1 MPPRKRPA
9 QPSRTGHQT
18 RSKRV
23 RSSELTAT
31 VPPLPEQTNNN
42 HGLVSLDVNAL
53 SATISTAIS
62 EAVKTAL
69 SKDSL
74 TEILRQN
81 TFEDSTS
88 IETTL
93 AGQSQADLSS
103 DSVTSAVSSHVS
115 SLTGAGTRNDSLLL
129 GPDNVQPKQIFT
141 SVSVNLSSRVG
152 SKIKAKI
159 WANEYVEFGALL
171 ASTPQIDKY
180 GLSMTPSSGLSK
192 QPRLT
197 LEPYHATKKV
207 SNIQQWVSA
216 FNIFVSVYTERYQS
230 ETPQLMKYCEVVR
243 DIALSNGDWLWY
255 DEQFRYLRQSAPD
268 KYPWDQIHWE
278 LWLRASAN
286 FRRSQSIPNK
296 PQTSTRQRF
305 RSNFFPR
312 GTCWTFHAGK
322 HCQGCQFE
330 HVCYKCGAKHPAIQC
345 SVQTPYQRYS
355 GVKPKGNSTQVSG
368 PSQPASNPRKGGQA

>member
-1 MPPRKRPA
+1 MPPKKRPGP
-9 QPSRTGHQT
+9 PSRIARQT

-23 RSSELTAT
+23 RTSELTAT
-31 VPPLPEQTNNN
+31 DPPVPEPTLNNP
-42 HGLVSLDVNAL
+42 GLVSLDVNAL

-81 TFEDSTS
+81 TVDDSSS
-88 IETTL
+88 IEATL
-93 AGQSQADLSS
+93 TGHSQADLPSEN
-103 DSVTSAVSSHVS
+103 VTAAVSSHVS
-115 SLTGAGTRNDSLLL
+115 SLIGAGTSNDSLLI

-141 SVSVNLSSRVG
+141 SVSVHLSSRVG
-152 SKIKAKI
+152 SKTKAKI

-171 ASTPQIDKY
+171 TSTPQVDKY
-180 GLSMTPSSGLSK
+180 ALSMTPSTAPSK

-197 LEPYHATKKV
+197 LEPYQATKKV
-207 SNIQQWVSA
+207 YNIQQWVTA
-216 FNIFVSVYTERYQS
+216 FTIFVSVYTERYQS

-243 DIALSNGDWLWY
+243 DIASSNGDWLWY

-286 FRRSQSIPNK
+286 FRRSQSITNK

-312 GTCWTFHAGK
+312 GTCWAFHAGK

-330 HVCYKCGAKHPAIQC
+330 HVRYKCGAKHPAIQC
-345 SVQTPYQRYS
+345 SVQTSQQRSS
-355 GVKPKGNSTQVSG
+355 GAKPKGNYTQVSG
-368 PSQPASNPRKGGQA
+368 PSQSASNPRQGGTA

>member
-9 QPSRTGHQT
+9 QPSRTGRQT

-23 RSSELTAT
+23 RTSELTAT

-42 HGLVSLDVNAL
+42 PGLVSLDVNAL
-53 SATISTAIS
+53 SATISSAIS

-93 AGQSQADLSS
+93 ADQSQADLSS
-103 DSVTSAVSSHVS
+103 DSVTSAVSGHVS

-129 GPDNVQPKQIFT
+129 GPDNVQPKHIFT

-180 GLSMTPSSGLSK
+180 ALSMTPSSGLSK

-230 ETPQLMKYCEVVR
+230 ETPQLMKYYEVVR

-268 KYPWDQIHWE
+268 KFPWDQIHWE
-278 LWLRASAN
+278 LWLRVSAN

-312 GTCWTFHAGK
+312 GMCWTFHAGK

-345 SVQTPYQRYS
+345 SVQTPQQRYS
-355 GVKPKGNSTQVSG
+355 GFKPKGNSTQVSG
-368 PSQPASNPRKGGQA
+368 PSQPASNPRKNGQS

>member
-1 MPPRKRPA
+1 MPLKKRPG
-9 QPSRTGHQT
+9 QPSRTGRQT
-18 RSKRV
+18 RPKRV
-23 RSSELTAT
+23 RTSELTAT
-31 VPPLPEQTNNN
+31 DPPVPEPPINNP
-42 HGLVSLDVNAL
+42 GLVSLDVNAL

-62 EAVKTAL
+62 QAVKTAL
-69 SKDSL
+69 SKDNL
-74 TEILRQN
+74 NEILRQN
-81 TFEDSTS
+81 TLEDSTS
-88 IETTL
+88 IEVT
-93 AGQSQADLSS
+93 GHSQADLTS
-103 DSVTSAVSSHVS
+103 DSVTTAVSSHVS
-115 SLTGAGTRNDSLLL
+115 SLIGAGTSNDSLLL

-171 ASTPQIDKY
+171 ASTPQVDKY
-180 GLSMTPSSGLSK
+180 ALSMTPSTVQSK

-197 LEPYHATKKV
+197 LEPYHTTKKV

-216 FNIFVSVYTERYQS
+216 FNTFVSVFTERYQS

-286 FRRSQSIPNK
+286 FRRSQSFTNK
-296 PQTSTRQRF
+296 PQTTTRQRF

-312 GTCWTFHAGK
+312 GTCWAFHAGK

-345 SVQTPYQRYS
+345 SVPATQQRSS
-355 GVKPKGNSTQVSG
+355 GVKPKGNSPQASG
-368 PSQPASNPRKGGQA
+368 PSQPASNPRKGGTA

>member
-1 MPPRKRPA
+1 MPPKKRLGP
-9 QPSRTGHQT
+9 PSRIACQT
-18 RSKRV
+18 RSKHV
-23 RSSELTAT
+23 RTSELTAT
-31 VPPLPEQTNNN
+31 DPPVPEPTLNNP
-42 HGLVSLDVNAL
+42 GLVSLEVNAL

-62 EAVKTAL
+62 ETVKTAL

-81 TFEDSTS
+81 TVDDSSS
-88 IETTL
+88 IEATL
-93 AGQSQADLSS
+93 TGHSQANLPSEN
-103 DSVTSAVSSHVS
+103 VTAAVSSHVI
-115 SLTGAGTRNDSLLL
+115 SLIGAGTSNDSLLI
-129 GPDNVQPKQIFT
+129 GPDNVQPKQIFK

-171 ASTPQIDKY
+171 TSTPQVDKY
-180 GLSMTPSSGLSK
+180 ALSMTPSTAPS
-192 QPRLT
+192 
-197 LEPYHATKKV
+197 AT
-207 SNIQQWVSA
+207 A
-216 FNIFVSVYTERYQS
+216 FNIFVSVYTKRYQS

-243 DIALSNGDWLWY
+243 DIASSNGDWLWY

-268 KYPWDQIHWE
+268 KYLWDQIHWE

-286 FRRSQSIPNK
+286 FRRSQWITNK

-305 RSNFFPR
+305 CSNFFPR
-312 GTCWTFHAGK
+312 GTCWAFRAAK

-345 SVQTPYQRYS
+345 SVQTSQQRSS
-355 GVKPKGNSTQVSG
+355 GAKPKGNSTQVSG
-368 PSQPASNPRKGGQA
+368 PSQSTSNPRQGGTA

>member
-9 QPSRTGHQT
+9 QPSRIGRQT

-23 RSSELTAT
+23 RTSELTAT

-42 HGLVSLDVNAL
+42 PGLVSLDVNAL

-129 GPDNVQPKQIFT
+129 GPDSVQPKQIFT
-141 SVSVNLSSRVG
+141 SVSVNLTSRVG

-159 WANEYVEFGALL
+159 WANEYVKFGALL

-180 GLSMTPSSGLSK
+180 ALSMTPSTRLSK

-230 ETPQLMKYCEVVR
+230 ETPQLKYCEVVR
-243 DIALSNGDWLWY
+243 DIALSNGD
-255 DEQFRYLRQSAPD
+255 
-268 KYPWDQIHWE
+268 
-278 LWLRASAN
+278 
-286 FRRSQSIPNK
+286 
-296 PQTSTRQRF
+296 
-305 RSNFFPR
+305 
-312 GTCWTFHAGK
+312 
-322 HCQGCQFE
+322 
-330 HVCYKCGAKHPAIQC
+330 
-345 SVQTPYQRYS
+345 
-355 GVKPKGNSTQVSG
+355 
-368 PSQPASNPRKGGQA
+368 